1 MNENKNKEKCKHTYN
16 MNTDLGLIKICNKCG
31 KYLIK
36 TKN

>member
-1 MNENKNKEKCKHTYN
+1 METKNKKKHKCTYN
-16 MNTDLGLIKICNKCG
+16 MNTDLGLIKICTKCG